1 MSVYTSS
8 KQIELGSA
16 AFRQWRASHS
26 HCRFLHGYQLKAK
39 FTFGCNSLDDKNW
52 CVDFGGLNDLKQT
65 LRDQFDHT
73 TIVAGDDPELE
84 TFKTLNDKGIIQ
96 LRILDGGV
104 GSEKFAE
111 WVFKTADT
119 FIEEVSEGR
128 CFVINVTVTEHP
140 DNWASYT
147 RPINENTTYVN
158 EEGGKVYVTH
168 EEFEKASQVWKEWKE
183 CQIDKEGTP
192 SEDNSAEEPQK
203 PQPQPQPRPKPGAPA
218 QVGNRVTQGKG
229 NWFAGTS
236 WGD

>member
-39 FTFGCNSLDDKNW
+39 FTFGCKDLDDRSW
-52 CVDFGGLNDLKQT
+52 CVDFGGLNELKQT

-73 TIVAGDDPELE
+73 TVVAGDDPELE

-96 LRILDGGV
+96 LRIMDGGV
-104 GSEKFAE
+104 GSERFAE

-119 FIEEVSEGR
+119 FIEEATEGR
-128 CFVINVTVTEHP
+128 CFVLSVTVTEHD
-140 DNWASYT
+140 DNGA
-147 RPINENTTYVN
+147 TYMRQIGFGDTKFID
-158 EEGGKVYVTH
+158 EEGTQTYVTH
-168 EEFEKASQVWKEWKE
+168 EEFEKTWKDWQQQKE
-183 CQIDKEGTP
+183 D
-192 SEDNSAEEPQK
+192 SSPQTEQPKAQPEVK
-203 PQPQPQPRPKPGAPA
+203 PQPKPQPRPAN
-218 QVGNRVTQGKG
+218 VGNQVTQGKG
-229 NWFAGTS
+229 NWFKGTS